1 MGFRR
6 SLVRIQS
13 PRHHKTRQD
22 FEFWR
27 VFLFVLETALQETLQ
42 ETRHFSVNFRAL
54 FSPLPPIPGASLISL
69 MSSGRPSPPGS
80 LDEHMCK
87 ARQELQTGRMG
98 LAHPAFPGRILMR
111 TRAGAPSAPDP
122 QSGALVLNRTF

>member
-1 MGFRR
+1 ICDIRRLESLLTREMGFRR

-42 ETRHFSVNFRAL
+42 ETHHFSANFRQFDA
-54 FSPLPPIPGASLISL
+54 
-69 MSSGRPSPPGS
+69 
-80 LDEHMCK
+80 
-87 ARQELQTGRMG
+87 G
-98 LAHPAFPGRILMR
+98 LLCPA
-111 TRAGAPSAPDP
+111 
-122 QSGALVLNRTF
+122 ALVARRFKPSDPDGPSCSRLSRTSTCTTPEKSCN